1 MATSASSSPSRRPPP
16 ASQGRRWRPIF
27 YQALLLAAVGA
38 VVWFLVSNTFANL
51 QSRNI
56 STGFGFLTDEAG
68 FAIGESVI
76 AYSPADTYG
85 RALWVGVLNTLRVAA
100 IGIVAATLLGTLLGL
115 ARLSRNWLV
124 SGVAGAYVEVM
135 RNVPLLLHLL
145 FWYAL
150 ITESMPGPRQALN
163 PLPGVFVSNRGL
175 SVPWVQGD
183 AAGTVAWAAVLCLL
197 ALAAYGWWAAARRN
211 TGRYVPMPVWA
222 AAVLLAAVPV
232 VVALAAGG
240 SLQWQAP
247 QLRGF
252 NFQGGATLSPEFA
265 ALLIGLVLYTTAF
278 IAEVVRSGIQA
289 IGKGQWEAGRAL
301 GLAQPQVLRFI
312 VLPQALRVIVPP
324 MTSQYLNLT
333 KNSSLAVAIGYPDIV
348 SIANTT
354 LNQTGQAIEGVLII
368 MAAYL
373 TVSLSISVLMNWY
386 NRRIALVEC

>member
-16 ASQGRRWRPIF
+16 ARQGRRWRPIL
-27 YQALLLAAVGA
+27 YQALLLAGVGA

-56 STGFGFLTDEAG
+56 STGFGFLADEAG
-68 FAIGESVI
+68 FAIGESII

-115 ARLSRNWLV
+115 ARLSRNWLL

-175 SVPWVQGD
+175 SVPWIQGD
-183 AAGTVAWAAVLCLL
+183 AVGAVAWVVAACLL
-197 ALAAYGWWAAARRN
+197 AVAAYGWWASGRRN
-211 TGRYVPMPVWA
+211 TGRRVALPVWA

-232 VVALAAGG
+232 VVALTVGG

-301 GLAQPQVLRFI
+301 GLAQPKVLRFI

-386 NRRIALVEC
+386 NRRIALVER